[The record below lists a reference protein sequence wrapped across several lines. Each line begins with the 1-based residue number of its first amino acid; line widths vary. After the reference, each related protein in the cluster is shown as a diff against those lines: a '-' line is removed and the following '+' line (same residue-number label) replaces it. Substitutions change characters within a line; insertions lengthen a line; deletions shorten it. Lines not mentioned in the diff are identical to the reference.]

1 MNWKRGLNR
10 ILLTAWAGWFGFF
23 LWMVAVEASK
33 RGLDGALKWLGENFE
48 GALLLFVLIPAVI
61 YVVVLYLVP
70 AWVRWVR
77 RGFKSD

>member
-23 LWMVAVEASK
+23 LWMFAVEASK

-61 YVVVLYLVP
+61 YVVVLHLVP
-70 AWVRWVR
+70 RWVRWVR